1 MNNLST
7 LLKKKSKLFKCIF
20 ITLLLQL
27 FITYSTISINDKI
40 NIIDNNNTILFILL
54 IVGLIIITIII
65 QYTESFILKQILF
78 GIFSIIIGLLLSY
91 TFDSIEN
98 KDIIKKSLI
107 STLINFIIIFIFGL
121 IIGLYGID
129 ISWMGIIL
137 LILLLIIITIS
148 IFNIFNIFDKSE
160 DKDKDKWNKYISIFI
175 IILFSVYIIYDT
187 NNILL
192 KYNDNKCV
200 DAALDYYLDI
210 WNIFT
215 SYLNLN
221 R

>member
-1 MNNLST
+1 MKNLST
-7 LLKKKSKLFKCIF
+7 LLKKKSKLFQCIF
-20 ITLLLQL
+20 ITLLFQL
-27 FITYSTISINDKI
+27 FITYSTITINDKI
-40 NIIDNNNTILFILL
+40 NIINNNNTILFILL

-78 GIFSIIIGLLLSY
+78 GIFSIIVGLLLSY

-98 KDIIKKSLI
+98 KDIIKKSII

-137 LILLLIIITIS
+137 FILLLITITLS
-148 IFNIFNIFDKSE
+148 IFNIFDKSE
-160 DKDKDKWNKYISIFI
+160 DKDKWNKYISIFI

-187 NNILL
+187 NKILL
-192 KYNDNKCV
+192 KYNDNNCV

>member
-1 MNNLST
+1 MKNLSI
-7 LLKKKSKLFKCIF
+7 LLKKKSKLFQCIF
-20 ITLLLQL
+20 ITLLFQL
-27 FITYSTISINDKI
+27 FITYSTITINDKI

-78 GIFSIIIGLLLSY
+78 GIFSIIVGLLLSY

-98 KDIIKKSLI
+98 KDIIKKSII

-137 LILLLIIITIS
+137 LILLLIIITVS
-148 IFNIFNIFDKSE
+148 IFNIFDNSE
-160 DKDKDKWNKYISIFI
+160 DKDKWNKYISIFI

>member
-1 MNNLST
+1 MKNLST
-7 LLKKKSKLFKCIF
+7 LLKKKSKLFQCIF
-20 ITLLLQL
+20 ITLLFQL
-27 FITYSTISINDKI
+27 FITYSTIEINDKI
-40 NIIDNNNTILFILL
+40 NIIDYNNTILFILL
-54 IVGLIIITIII
+54 ILGLIIVTIII
-65 QYTESFILKQILF
+65 QFTQSFILKQILF
-78 GIFSIIIGLLLSY
+78 GFFSIIVGLLLSY
-91 TFDSIEN
+91 TFNSIEN

-107 STLINFIIIFIFGL
+107 STLINFLIIFIFGL

-129 ISWMGIIL
+129 ISWLGIIL
-137 LILLLIIITIS
+137 LIVLLIIITLS
-148 IFNIFNIFDKSE
+148 IFNIFNKN
-160 DKDKDKWNKYISIFI
+160 KDKNEFNKYISISI
-175 IILFSVYIIYDT
+175 IIIFSLYIIYDT

-192 KYNDNKCV
+192 KYDDNKCV